1 MEVVILNWNQ
11 VVTLNW
17 NWVVNITGI
26 CTEREKEII
35 KFYWEFNETE
45 VVNSPKQVL
54 FAFGL
59 RSSYELSKIIKTH
72 SELSCYLFC
81 KYCTSYEIQKIYS
94 NSRYNEIKKLQRNYY
109 GTFKCSYCEEL
120 EEKKVNQ
127 EKKEAQKK
135 LKQKFEQAIGN
146 KNWNNLT
153 NFEREVL
160 LISLGMNFTELG
172 KKYWDQLGKESYI
185 KLIRALE
192 KIANENLILLFRNG
206 PHNYIYAYEHLSYL
220 TEFKDE
226 IKPPKKIKSS
236 YVQTD
241 VDTNELK
248 FKLTINEN
256 QHHPDSPLHA
266 GTVTFKE
273 RIVIE
278 PGVEYIF
285 GLWNRANENLYLTMT
300 PLENLEKAP
309 QTKRIS
315 SQPKSIRQVMI
326 DYLNSLGAD

>member
-1 MEVVILNWNQ
+1 MEDQSTKIANLKVFISENCSQ
-11 VVTLNW
+11 T
-17 NWVVNITGI
+17 
-26 CTEREKEII
+26 EKEII
-35 KFYWEFNETE
+35 NYYWEFKENEILHY
-45 VVNSPKQVL
+45 PKQV
-54 FAFGL
+54 ASTFGIGL
-59 RSSYELSKIIKTH
+59 TELKKIIGAH
-72 SELSCYLFC
+72 SELSFDFLCEHC
-81 KYCTSYEIQKIYS
+81 NRYEMQTI
-94 NSRYNEIKKLQRNYY
+94 NSITRYIEIIKVKRQRNSHS
-109 GTFKCSYCEEL
+109 GFKCAHCKQL
-120 EEKKVNQ
+120 EEKKLIQ

-135 LKQKFEQAIGN
+135 LKQKFEQAIET

-160 LISLGMNFTELG
+160 FSSLGMNFSELG

-185 KLIRALE
+185 RLIRALE

-220 TEFKDE
+220 TEFKGE
-226 IKPPKKIKSS
+226 IKPPKKIRPSH
-236 YVQTD
+236 VQND

-300 PLENLEKAP
+300 PLENLEKTP